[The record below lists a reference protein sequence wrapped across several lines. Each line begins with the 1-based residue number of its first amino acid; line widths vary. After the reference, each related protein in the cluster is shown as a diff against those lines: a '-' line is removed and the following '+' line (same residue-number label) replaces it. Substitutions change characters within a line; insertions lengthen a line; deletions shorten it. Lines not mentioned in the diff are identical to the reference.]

1 MLTEQM
7 QSFINMAIV
16 DGKLEPKELE
26 FLRKKAVE
34 LGEDPDEVEFTV
46 NTAIQEKKPKT
57 TIAGTVKKCPSC
69 GAPVESFQ
77 TRCPSCGHE
86 LSGISASEG
95 VKEFFEHV
103 DKLEASGDTRKR
115 ASALGIWVVFWLVFA
130 AATVLLVAG
139 AWEYPYVTLEL
150 CIPALA
156 LYAVSLVLSIV
167 RRPVW
172 TVTDGQEQSLIENY
186 PLPNTKEDLT
196 EFAILAASKI
206 AKVSLI
212 AALFFNKGKYQKEWN
227 AIWTKKCKQV
237 YKKAQLSMAA
247 SDPQGFASI
256 KGILRE
262 AQVKLN

>member
-1 MLTEQM
+1 M

-26 FLRKKAVE
+26 FLRKKAAE
-34 LGEDPDEVEFTV
+34 LGEDPDEVEFTA
-46 NTAIQEKKPKT
+46 NAAIQEKKQRT
-57 TIAGTVKKCPSC
+57 TTAGTVKKCPSC

-86 LSGISASEG
+86 LSGVTVSEG
-95 VKEFFEHV
+95 VREFFDHIE
-103 DKLEASGDTRKR
+103 KLESAGDTRKR
-115 ASALGIWVVFWLVFA
+115 SSSIGIWVVFWLAFA
-130 AATVLLVAG
+130 AATVLLITG

-150 CIPALA
+150 CIPALI

-172 TVTDGQEQSLIENY
+172 TVTDGQEQMLIENY

-196 EFAILAASKI
+196 EFAILASSKI
-206 AKVSLI
+206 AKVSPI
-212 AALFFNKGKYQKEWN
+212 AALFFNTGKYKKEWN
-227 AIWTKKCKQV
+227 TIWTKKCKQL

-247 SDPQGFASI
+247 SDPQGFAVI
-256 KGILRE
+256 KDILRE
-262 AQVKLN
+262 AHVNLN